1 MQHAIILHGN
11 YRARI
16 ERLYDSNC
24 ASLLQITQQNAS
36 TPQFDD
42 CSAIDIGDI
51 CSRVFMSSVR
61 PPRLLGLC
69 ATSTKF
75 SEYTRLVLPSAQV
88 CPRILNINCSDVA
101 IFGYG
106 RGSIDGVPE
115 IDSLFCLS
123 HDSKTNLLANLQSMC
138 ETIGLF
144 DGCEGQKIAFGLV
157 ELSFSIA
164 TMALFAYLLVLY
176 GLIDGENGNLAIKR
190 DFVKEALRNK
200 PHWVSQWKEQYIL
213 AQAAK
218 GLAIDEQS
226 VSETEVMKA
235 AFDTFRQDNDIFMD
249 GRPTSQSYQ
258 FPFTFKVCRHLI
270 VKLIVLYFFLLFV
283 NLIGLVAGARLSAC
297 PEPDSFTISMGLF
310 FILFM
315 SGLTCIIVNHVGCGN
330 SSIARRQEHA
340 FMYQLMSDKFVQRS
354 LLPGCSRNVEDSNS
368 ELAGSLGRS
377 GDESE

>member
-24 ASLLQITQQNAS
+24 ASLQIAQQNDS

-42 CSAIDIGDI
+42 CSAIDIQDI
-51 CSRVFMSSVR
+51 CLRVFMSSVR
-61 PPRLLGLC
+61 PHRLLTLC
-69 ATSTKF
+69 WTSTEF
-75 SEYTRLVLPSAQV
+75 SEYTRHVLPSAQI
-88 CPRILNINCSDVA
+88 CPRILNINCSDIS

-106 RGSIDGVPE
+106 DGIPHF
-115 IDSLFCLS
+115 DSLFCLS
-123 HDSKTNLLANLQSMC
+123 HDSKTNLLVNLQSMC
-138 ETIGLF
+138 DTIGLF

-157 ELSFSIA
+157 ELTFSIA

-176 GLIDGENGNLAIKR
+176 GQIDGENGNLAIKR
-190 DFVKEALRNK
+190 DFVEEALRNK
-200 PHWVSQWKEQYIL
+200 PHWVPQWTEQYIL

-218 GLAIDEQS
+218 GLPIDEQS
-226 VSETEVMKA
+226 VSEMEVMKA
-235 AFDTFRQDNDIFMD
+235 AFNTFREDSDCFMG
-249 GRPTSQSYQ
+249 GRQTSQTYHL
-258 FPFTFKVCRHLI
+258 PFTFKVFRHLI

-315 SGLTCIIVNHVGCGN
+315 SGLTCIVANHVGCGN
-330 SSIARRQEHA
+330 CSIARRQEHA
-340 FMYQLMSDKFVQRS
+340 LMYQLMCDNFVQRS
-354 LLPGCSRNVEDSNS
+354 LLRGCSGNIEDSNS

-377 GDESE
+377 SDESE